1 MFGFEKN
8 SPPKK
13 DLAAKKMMQL
23 FIDKLDREEKYYIKN
38 EENNAVSLSYQ
49 GENFE
54 SLTFTVI
61 FDDDGLSIS
70 IRAYS
75 IVRFKKNQLNDA
87 YKFCN
92 DMNNK
97 FRWVKFFIDYEDD
110 LTASLDAVITPDTAD
125 EECYELLC
133 RTISIVDSACEILY
147 S

>member
-8 SPPKK
+8 GAPKK
-13 DLAAKKMMQL
+13 TSAARQMLEL
-23 FIDKLDREEKYYIKN
+23 FTAKLDSEGKYYLTN
-38 EENNAVSLSYQ
+38 DENNVVNLNYQ
-49 GENFE
+49 GENFD
-54 SLTFTVI
+54 SLTFTVL
-61 FDDDGLSIS
+61 FDEDGRSVA

-97 FRWVKFFIDYEDD
+97 FRWIKFYIDFEDD
-110 LTASLDAVITPDTAD
+110 LTASLDAVVSPDSVA

-133 RTISIVDSACEILY
+133 RTVTIVDSACEVLY